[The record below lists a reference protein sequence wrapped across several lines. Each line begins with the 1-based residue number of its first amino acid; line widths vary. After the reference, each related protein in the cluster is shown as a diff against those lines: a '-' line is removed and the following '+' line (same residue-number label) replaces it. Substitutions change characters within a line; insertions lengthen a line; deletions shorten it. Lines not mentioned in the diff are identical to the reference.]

1 MNKQGFW
8 TIRFNMIRGG
18 SKDIACLDYFAKRVY
33 AIANWH
39 LPAVSNDHLG
49 LSKGGFPH
57 IHQLKDLDYF

>member
-1 MNKQGFW
+1 
-8 TIRFNMIRGG
+8 MIRGG